1 MGMTMGM
8 TVSERGKMEGINLH
22 EKLAL
27 FTEQWSPRVVSEFN
41 ESQLKLTKLEGDFVW
56 HSHPDTDEVFLV
68 IGGELELHFRDRV
81 VLLKPGELLT
91 VPRNVEH
98 KPRAERECHILLI
111 EASGV
116 VNTGDAGGAR
126 TALNDVWV

>member
-1 MGMTMGM
+1 MTA
-8 TVSERGKMEGINLH
+8 SERGKMERINLG

-27 FTEQWSPRVVSEFN
+27 FTDQWAPRVVSEFN
-41 ESQLKLTKLEGDFVW
+41 GSQLKLTKLEGDFVW

-68 IGGELELHFRDRV
+68 VAGELELAFRDRT

-98 KPRAERECHILLI
+98 KPRAEHECHILLI
-111 EASGV
+111 EAAGV

-126 TALNDVWV
+126 TAPNDVWV